1 MCCVCKKCCCG
12 VELASGVATFA
23 YFDIILHL
31 IFLPVPGRLMEI
43 FPLAQYAIAWIF
55 IRCKDCSV
63 EQRRKMYRVTHHVVP
78 NLPLTSK
85 RNFCLDVNERF

>member
-78 NLPLTSK
+78 NLP
-85 RNFCLDVNERF
+85 